1 MTAQDRSDFVSVAE
15 AARRLG
21 VSTATVK
28 RRIRDGSLEAEPLS
42 RPQGIEY
49 RVRLPRD
56 VTPALTAPDS
66 DVPGALSE
74 VSALLAERSD
84 SEKPPLNGS
93 AHVTTQDILVAITAA
108 VAPLTERLAVQDA
121 TIARQAE
128 TIQQQSGVIAELRED
143 RGRLTAEIEALRT
156 SQAQQGAN
164 PGPEAPA
171 LTTDALVPLP
181 ARLSYLAP
189 WVLLVATLGV
199 VAFAL
204 ALSR

>member
-1 MTAQDRSDFVSVAE
+1 M
-15 AARRLG
+15 
-21 VSTATVK
+21 
-28 RRIRDGSLEAEPLS
+28 
-42 RPQGIEY
+42 
-49 RVRLPRD
+49 
-56 VTPALTAPDS
+56 
-66 DVPGALSE
+66 
-74 VSALLAERSD
+74 
-84 SEKPPLNGS
+84 
-93 AHVTTQDILVAITAA
+93 TQDILAGITAA